1 MGEVRMSLEERGSGY
16 ENPALE
22 LTESEGNPETT
33 ENHLSAAVQEEKHTQ
48 HTPFQKLKKAA
59 QPISKAREFCKAHV
73 KILRKIFFGLLAAA
87 YLAYFIAACW
97 LDFQR
102 ALALVVLTCLG
113 VLLGLYS
120 LVKKWRGAAMA
131 RMLSPVGKCF
141 RGSWSWLKWVLCVII
156 LIGLVT
162 WLVLDISQRREQLV
176 SLGGFCTLILVLF
189 AGSKHHRVVS
199 WRAVFWGLGLEFL
212 LGLFIIRT
220 EPGFQAFQWLGE
232 QIQTF
237 LNYTT
242 AGSRFVFG
250 DQLIQNVFAFQ
261 ALPIVIF
268 FSSVMSVLY
277 YLGVMQWVILKL
289 SWILQFTMG
298 TAATESLSVVGNIFV
313 GMTEAPLLIRPYL
326 MDMTKS
332 EVHAVMTGGFA
343 TIAGS
348 VLGAYISF
356 GIDASSLIAASVMAA
371 PCALAMAKLV
381 YPEVE
386 ESKFRSR
393 EGVKIACGA
402 EQNILEAIGN
412 GASVSIGLVAN
423 ITANLIAFL
432 AMLEFINATLAWLGN
447 MVNVEGLSFQLICSY
462 VLMPLAFLLGA
473 SWDDARLV
481 AEMLGIK
488 FFLNEFVAYQQLS
501 TYKQQRLDG
510 WPEWNG
516 SQKQWIS
523 VRAETITT
531 FALCGFA
538 NLSSIGIMLGGL
550 SSLAPQRKSEFS
562 SIVLRALFT
571 GACVSL
577 MNACIA
583 GILYVPRGEVT
594 DCLSFFNTTDLSS
607 TSYPMYVCC
616 TDLFGST
623 TGTNASLSF
632 TDVWGNQDVNITRM
646 YLGQCC
652 HYYNAT
658 ACAAP

>member
-1 MGEVRMSLEERGSGY
+1 M
-16 ENPALE
+16 
-22 LTESEGNPETT
+22 
-33 ENHLSAAVQEEKHTQ
+33 
-48 HTPFQKLKKAA
+48 
-59 QPISKAREFCKAHV
+59 
-73 KILRKIFFGLLAAA
+73 FFLVPA
-87 YLAYFIAACW
+87 YLAYFIAACV

-102 ALALVVLTCLG
+102 ALALVVLTCLA
-113 VLLGLYS
+113 VFLGLYT
-120 LVKKWRGAAMA
+120 LVKKLCGATIA
-131 RMLSPVGKCF
+131 RALSPVGKCF
-141 RGSWSWLKWVLCVII
+141 QKSWFWLKWVLCVVI
-156 LIGLVT
+156 LIGLIT

-176 SLGGFCTLILVLF
+176 SLAGFCTLALMLF
-189 AGSKHHRVVS
+189 VCSKHHR
-199 WRAVFWGLGLEFL
+199 A
-212 LGLFIIRT
+212 I
-220 EPGFQAFQWLGE
+220 
-232 QIQTF
+232 F

-261 ALPIVIF
+261 ALPIIVF

-277 YLGVMQWVILKL
+277 YLGVMQWIILKL
-289 SWILQFTMG
+289 SWILQITMG
-298 TAATESLSVVGNIFV
+298 TAATESLSVVGNVFV

-326 MDMTKS
+326 LDMTKS

-371 PCALAMAKLV
+371 PCALAMAKLI

-393 EGVKIACGA
+393 EGVKIACGE
-402 EQNILEAIGN
+402 EQNILEAISN
-412 GASVSIGLVAN
+412 GAAVSVGLVAN
-423 ITANLIAFL
+423 IAVNLIAFL
-432 AMLEFINATLAWLGN
+432 AVLEFINATLAWLGN
-447 MVNVEGLSFQLICSY
+447 LVNITGLSFQLICSY

-473 SWDDARLV
+473 SWEDAGLV
-481 AEMLGIK
+481 AEMLGVK

-501 TYKQQRLDG
+501 TYKQRRMDG
-510 WPEWNG
+510 RPEWDGAN
-516 SQKQWIS
+516 KQWIS

-562 SIVLRALFT
+562 SIVVRALLT

-594 DCLSFFNTTDLSS
+594 DCLSFFNATDLSS
-607 TSYPMYVCC
+607 TSYPVYVCC

-623 TGTNASLSF
+623 TGMNGPF
-632 TDVWGNQDVNITRM
+632 TGAWGHQDILITRM
-646 YLGQCC
+646 YLQQCC
-652 HYYNAT
+652 SHYNVT
-658 ACAAP
+658 VCTKP

>member
-1 MGEVRMSLEERGSGY
+1 MSLEERDSGH

-22 LTESEGNPETT
+22 LAECEGNPETT
-33 ENHLSAAVQEEKHTQ
+33 VIQEEKHAQ
-48 HTPFQKLKKAA
+48 HAPFQKWKKAA
-59 QPISKAREFCKAHV
+59 EPFSKTRRFYKSHASVLH
-73 KILRKIFFGLLAAA
+73 KIFLGVLGAA
-87 YLAYFIAACW
+87 YLAYFIAACV

-102 ALALVVLTCLG
+102 ALALVVLTCLA
-113 VLLGLYS
+113 VFLGLYT
-120 LVKKWRGAAMA
+120 LVKKLCGATIA
-131 RMLSPVGKCF
+131 RALSPVGKCF
-141 RGSWSWLKWVLCVII
+141 QKSWFWLKWVLCVVI
-156 LIGLVT
+156 LIGLIT

-176 SLGGFCTLILVLF
+176 SLAGFCTLALMLF
-189 AGSKHHRVVS
+189 VCSKHHRAVS
-199 WRAVFWGLGLEFL
+199 WRAVFWGLGLQFL
-212 LGLFIIRT
+212 LGVFIVRT
-220 EPGFQAFQWLGE
+220 DPGFQAFQWLGE
-232 QIQTF
+232 QVQIF

-261 ALPIVIF
+261 ALPIIVF

-277 YLGVMQWVILKL
+277 YLGVMQWIILKL
-289 SWILQFTMG
+289 SWILQITMG
-298 TAATESLSVVGNIFV
+298 TAATESLSVVGNVFV

-326 MDMTKS
+326 LDMTKS

-371 PCALAMAKLV
+371 PCALAMAKLI

-393 EGVKIACGA
+393 EGVKIACGE
-402 EQNILEAIGN
+402 EQNILEAISN
-412 GASVSIGLVAN
+412 GAAVSVGLVAN
-423 ITANLIAFL
+423 IAVNLIAFL
-432 AMLEFINATLAWLGN
+432 AVLEFINATLAWLGN
-447 MVNVEGLSFQLICSY
+447 LVNITGLSFQLICSY

-473 SWDDARLV
+473 SWEDAGLV
-481 AEMLGIK
+481 AEMLGVK

-501 TYKQQRLDG
+501 TYKQRRMDG
-510 WPEWNG
+510 RPEWDGAN
-516 SQKQWIS
+516 KQWIS

-562 SIVLRALFT
+562 SIVVRALLT

-594 DCLSFFNTTDLSS
+594 DCLSFFNATDLSS
-607 TSYPMYVCC
+607 TSYPVYVCC

-623 TGTNASLSF
+623 TGMNGPF
-632 TDVWGNQDVNITRM
+632 TGAWGHQDILITRM
-646 YLGQCC
+646 YLQQCC
-652 HYYNAT
+652 SHYNVT
-658 ACAAP
+658 VCTKP

>member
-1 MGEVRMSLEERGSGY
+1 MGEVRMSLEDRNGGY

-22 LTESEGNPETT
+22 LAECEGNPEVT
-33 ENHLSAAVQEEKHTQ
+33 EKHRKAEGQEEKHAPRA
-48 HTPFQKLKKAA
+48 PFQKLKKAA
-59 QPISKAREFCKAHV
+59 EPFSKTRQFCKAHA
-73 KILRKIFFGLLAAA
+73 KAFRWIFLGLLGAA
-87 YLAYFIAACW
+87 YLAYFIAACY

-102 ALALVVLTCLG
+102 ALALVVLTCLA
-113 VLLGLYS
+113 VFLGLYT
-120 LVKKWRGAAMA
+120 LVKKWCGATIV
-131 RMLSPVGKCF
+131 RLLSPVGKCF
-141 RGSWSWLKWVLCVII
+141 QRSWFWLKWVLCVVI
-156 LIGLVT
+156 LIGLIT
-162 WLVLDISQRREQLV
+162 WLVLDISQRQEQLV
-176 SLGGFCTLILVLF
+176 SLGGFCALLLVLF
-189 AGSKHHRVVS
+189 VGSKHHRAVP

-212 LGLFIIRT
+212 LGIFIIRT

-261 ALPIVIF
+261 ALPIIIF

-289 SWILQFTMG
+289 SWILQITMG
-298 TAATESLSVVGNIFV
+298 TTATESLSVVGNVFV

-393 EGVKIACGA
+393 EGVKIACGE

-412 GASVSIGLVAN
+412 GASVSVGLVAN
-423 ITANLIAFL
+423 IAANLISFL
-432 AMLEFINATLAWLGN
+432 AVLEFVNATLAWLGN
-447 MVNVEGLSFQLICSY
+447 LVNIAGLSFQLICSY

-473 SWDDARLV
+473 SWDDAGLV

-510 WPEWNG
+510 RPEWVG

-523 VRAETITT
+523 IRAETITT

-550 SSLAPQRKSEFS
+550 STLAPHRKSEFS

-607 TSYPMYVCC
+607 TSYPVYVCC
-616 TDLFGST
+616 TNLFGCT
-623 TGTNASLSF
+623 INGSLSF
-632 TDVWGNQDVNITRM
+632 TGEWEHHDVVVTRM
-646 YLGQCC
+646 YLRQCC
-652 HYYNAT
+652 GHYNST